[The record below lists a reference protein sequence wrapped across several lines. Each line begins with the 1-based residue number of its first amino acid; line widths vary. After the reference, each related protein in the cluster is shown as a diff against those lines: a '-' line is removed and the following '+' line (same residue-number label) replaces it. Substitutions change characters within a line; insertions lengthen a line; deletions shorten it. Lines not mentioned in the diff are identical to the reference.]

1 MELLFQIDE
10 RKLLE
15 FYLIPESHNP
25 SSIHGECLRQPVVV
39 IPLQDL
45 KSHFELKFVS

>member
-1 MELLFQIDE
+1 MRLLFQIDE
-10 RKLLE
+10 MKLTE

-25 SSIHGECLRQPVVV
+25 SSIHGECLRQPVVI

-45 KSHFELKFVS
+45 KKNQFLT